1 MKKIYQTPEIVVTKV
16 VSESIIASSVGAGF
30 QEGQQSGSTGGR
42 AINETRGNDWE
53 NIWNN

>member
-53 NIWNN
+53 NMWNN